1 MDRLHRLRPRHAA
14 VMAAGALCALAGLA
28 AAGAAYAA
36 GETLAAFYK
45 NQVDPHFALVRAG
58 VEAAARDM
66 GAGQV
71 THYAPTRPNNLAEQL
86 SELEDVTVKKPDAIL
101 FMAVDPR
108 GVVPAIEKVNA
119 AGIPIV
125 NYNDRVKGGKFVS
138 YVAADDYNL
147 GLDAGRYLLKALGG
161 KGNVV
166 IIEGVK
172 GATTSDDRVRGFMK
186 ALEENPGVKL
196 LASQPANYQRLQAL
210 QVTENL
216 IQSNPSIDGVM
227 VASDLMASG
236 TIEALEAAGKKGT
249 KVVGIGGVPE
259 AIDAIKAG
267 RMLATAEFNGYKMGC
282 LATMAAVRYLRK
294 QPVPE
299 TITIKGIVI
308 DKTTT
313 GPFEVPAEKR
323 TCPKWEEYVH

>member
-1 MDRLHRLRPRHAA
+1 MKNRHRAALQWFALTLAA
-14 VMAAGALCALAGLA
+14 VGISLSAGPAS
-28 AAGAAYAA
+28 AA
-36 GETLAAFYK
+36 GERLAAFYK

-66 GAGQV
+66 GAGPV

-86 SELEDVTVKKPDAIL
+86 SEIEDVTVKKPDAIL

-119 AGIPIV
+119 AGIPLV
-125 NYNDRVKGGKFVS
+125 NYNDRVRGGKFVS

-147 GLDAGRYLLKALGG
+147 GLDAGRYLIKALGG

-172 GATTSDDRVRGFMK
+172 GSTTSDDRVRGFNK
-186 ALEENPGVKL
+186 AIEENPGVKL

-210 QVTENL
+210 QVMENL

-227 VASDLMASG
+227 AAADVMAFG
-236 TIEALEAAGKKGT
+236 AIEALEAAGKKT
-249 KVVGIGGVPE
+249 TRVVGIGGVPE
-259 AIDAIKAG
+259 SIEAIKAG
-267 RMLATAEFNGYKMGC
+267 RLLATAEFNGYKMGC
-282 LATMAAVRYLRK
+282 LATMAALRSLRK
-294 QPVPE
+294 EPVPD
-299 TITIKGIVI
+299 TIVIKGIVI

-323 TCPKWEEYVH
+323 TCPKWEEYAK

>member
-1 MDRLHRLRPRHAA
+1 MNGRRTARSRAIAA
-14 VMAAGALCALAGLA
+14 VMVAAGVMLGAGSA
-28 AAGAAYAA
+28 SAA
-36 GETLAAFYK
+36 GERLAAFYK

-58 VEAAARDM
+58 VMEATKEM
-66 GAGQV
+66 GGGPV

-86 SELEDVTVKKPDAIL
+86 SEIEDVTVKHPDAIL

-119 AGIPIV
+119 AGIPLV

-147 GLDAGRYLLKALGG
+147 GLEAGRYLLKNLGG
-161 KGNVV
+161 KGNVI

-172 GATTSDDRVRGFMK
+172 GSSTSDDRVRGFHK
-186 ALEENPGVKL
+186 AIEEFPNVKL

-216 IQSNPSIDGVM
+216 IQSNPQIDGVM
-227 VASDLMASG
+227 AAADVMAFG
-236 TIEALEAAGKKGT
+236 AIEALEAAGRKQT

-259 AIDAIKAG
+259 SIAAIKAG
-267 RMLATAEFNGYKMGC
+267 RLLATAEFNGYKMGC
-282 LATMAAVRYLRK
+282 LATMAALRHLRK
-294 QPVPE
+294 EPVPDA
-299 TITIKGIVI
+299 IVIKGIVI
-308 DKTTT
+308 DKTNT
-313 GPFEVPAEKR
+313 GPFEVPAEQR
-323 TCPKWEEYVH
+323 TCPKWEEFVN

>member
-1 MDRLHRLRPRHAA
+1 MDRPQRPLPQRATLIAA
-14 VMAAGALCALAGLA
+14 AALMALAGLA
-28 AAGAAYAA
+28 ATGGALAA
-36 GETLAAFYK
+36 GETIAAFYK

-58 VEAAARDM
+58 VEAAAKDM
-66 GAGQV
+66 GAGPV

-138 YVAADDYNL
+138 YVAADDYKL

-161 KGNVV
+161 KGNVI

-172 GATTSDDRVRGFMK
+172 GSTTSDDRVRGFQK
-186 ALEENPGVKL
+186 AIEENPGVKL

-216 IQSNPSIDGVM
+216 IQANPSIEGVM

-236 TIEALEAAGKKGT
+236 AIEALDAAGKKDT

-299 TITIKGIVI
+299 TITITGIVI

>member
-1 MDRLHRLRPRHAA
+1 MKNRHRAALQWFALTVAA
-14 VMAAGALCALAGLA
+14 VGTSLSAGLA
-28 AAGAAYAA
+28 SAA
-36 GETLAAFYK
+36 GERLAAFYK

-66 GAGQV
+66 GAGPV

-86 SELEDVTVKKPDAIL
+86 SEIEDVTVKKPDAIL

-119 AGIPIV
+119 AGIPLV
-125 NYNDRVKGGKFVS
+125 NYNDRVRGGKFVS

-147 GLDAGRYLLKALGG
+147 GLDAGRYLIKALGG

-172 GATTSDDRVRGFMK
+172 GSTTSDDRVRGFNK
-186 ALEENPGVKL
+186 AIEENPGVKL

-210 QVTENL
+210 QVMENL

-227 VASDLMASG
+227 AAADVMAFG
-236 TIEALEAAGKKGT
+236 AIEALEAAGKKT
-249 KVVGIGGVPE
+249 TRVVGIGGVPE
-259 AIDAIKAG
+259 SIEAIKAG
-267 RMLATAEFNGYKMGC
+267 RLLATAEFNGYKMGC
-282 LATMAAVRYLRK
+282 LATMAALRSLRK
-294 QPVPE
+294 EAVPD
-299 TITIKGIVI
+299 TIVIKGIVI

-323 TCPKWEEYVH
+323 TCPKWEDYVK

>member
-1 MDRLHRLRPRHAA
+1 MKNRHRAA
-14 VMAAGALCALAGLA
+14 MRLA
-28 AAGAAYAA
+28 AALAAASGALLYTGPSIAA
-36 GETLAAFYK
+36 GERLAAFYK

-58 VEAAARDM
+58 VEAAAKDM
-66 GAGQV
+66 GAGPV

-86 SELEDVTVKKPDAIL
+86 SEIEDVTVKKPDAIL

-119 AGIPIV
+119 AGIPLV
-125 NYNDRVKGGKFVS
+125 NYNDRVRGGKFVS

-147 GLDAGRYLLKALGG
+147 GLDAGRYLIKALGG

-172 GATTSDDRVRGFMK
+172 GSTTSDDRVRGFNK
-186 ALEENPGVKL
+186 AIEENPGVKL

-227 VASDLMASG
+227 AAADVMAFG
-236 TIEALEAAGKKGT
+236 AIEALEAAGKKAT

-259 AIDAIKAG
+259 SIEAIKAG
-267 RMLATAEFNGYKMGC
+267 RLLATAEFNGYKMGC
-282 LATMAAVRYLRK
+282 LATMAALRSLRK
-294 QPVPE
+294 ETVPD
-299 TITIKGIVI
+299 TIVIKGIVI

-323 TCPKWEEYVH
+323 TCPKWEDYAK

>member
-1 MDRLHRLRPRHAA
+1 MKNRYRAA
-14 VMAAGALCALAGLA
+14 PHFVALVLA
-28 AAGAAYAA
+28 ASGAALYTGPTIAA
-36 GETLAAFYK
+36 GERLAAFYK

-58 VEAAARDM
+58 VEAAAKDM
-66 GAGQV
+66 GAGAV

-86 SELEDVTVKKPDAIL
+86 SEIEDVTVKKPDAIL

-119 AGIPIV
+119 AGIPLV
-125 NYNDRVKGGKFVS
+125 NYNDRVRGGKFVS
-138 YVAADDYNL
+138 YVAADDFNL

-172 GATTSDDRVRGFMK
+172 GSTTSDDRVRGFHK
-186 ALEENPGVKL
+186 ALEESPGVKL

-210 QVTENL
+210 QVMENL

-227 VASDLMASG
+227 AAADVMAFG
-236 TIEALEAAGKKGT
+236 AIEALEAAGKKAT

-259 AIDAIKAG
+259 SIEAIKAG
-267 RMLATAEFNGYKMGC
+267 RLLATAEFNGYKMGC
-282 LATMAAVRYLRK
+282 LATMAALRSLRK
-294 QPVPE
+294 EAVPD
-299 TITIKGIVI
+299 TIVIKGIVI

-323 TCPKWEEYVH
+323 TCPKWEDYAK

>member
-1 MDRLHRLRPRHAA
+1 MGDRHTAIARAIA
-14 VMAAGALCALAGLA
+14 VVTVLAGALAGPQTA
-28 AAGAAYAA
+28 SAA
-36 GETLAAFYK
+36 GENLAAFYK

-58 VEAAARDM
+58 VEEAVKEM
-66 GAGQV
+66 NGGPV
-71 THYAPTRPNNLAEQL
+71 THYAPTKPNNLAEQL
-86 SELEDVTVKKPDAIL
+86 SEIEDVTVKHPDAIL

-119 AGIPIV
+119 AGIPLV
-125 NYNDRVKGGKFVS
+125 NYNDRVRGGKFVS

-172 GATTSDDRVRGFMK
+172 GSTTSDDRVRGFRK
-186 ALEENPGVKL
+186 ALEENPGAKL

-216 IQSNPSIDGVM
+216 IQSNPQIDGVM
-227 VASDLMASG
+227 AAADVMAFG
-236 TIEALEAAGKKGT
+236 AIEALEAAGKKGT

-259 AIDAIKAG
+259 SIAAIKAG
-267 RMLATAEFNGYKMGC
+267 RLLATAEFNGYKMGC
-282 LATMAAVRYLRK
+282 LATMAALRHLRK
-294 QPVPE
+294 EPVPD
-299 TITIKGIVI
+299 TIVIKGIMI
-308 DKTTT
+308 DQSTM
-313 GPFEVPAEKR
+313 GPFEVPPEKR
-323 TCPKWEEYVH
+323 TCPKWNEFVQ

>member
-1 MDRLHRLRPRHAA
+1 MKNSHREAPHWIALVAA
-14 VMAAGALCALAGLA
+14 IGTALSSG
-28 AAGAAYAA
+28 GVSAA
-36 GETLAAFYK
+36 GERLAAFYK

-58 VEAAARDM
+58 VEAAAKDM
-66 GAGQV
+66 GAGPV

-86 SELEDVTVKKPDAIL
+86 SEIEDVTVKKPDAIL

-119 AGIPIV
+119 AGIPLV
-125 NYNDRVKGGKFVS
+125 NYNDRVRGGKFVS

-147 GLDAGRYLLKALGG
+147 GLDAGRYLIKVLGG

-172 GATTSDDRVRGFMK
+172 GSTTSDDRVRGFNK
-186 ALEENPGVKL
+186 AIEERPGVKL

-227 VASDLMASG
+227 AAADVMAFG
-236 TIEALEAAGKKGT
+236 AIEALEAAGRKT
-249 KVVGIGGVPE
+249 TRVVGIGGVPE
-259 AIDAIKAG
+259 SIEAIKAG
-267 RMLATAEFNGYKMGC
+267 RLLATAEFNGYKMGC
-282 LATMAAVRYLRK
+282 LATMAAVRSLRK
-294 QPVPE
+294 ETVPD
-299 TITIKGIVI
+299 TIVIKGIVI

-323 TCPKWEEYVH
+323 TCPKWEDYAK

>member
-1 MDRLHRLRPRHAA
+1 MNNGPRTVLRSVALIVAA
-14 VMAAGALCALAGLA
+14 IGTTLSAGSAS
-28 AAGAAYAA
+28 AA
-36 GETLAAFYK
+36 GERLAAFYK

-58 VEAAARDM
+58 VEAAAKDM
-66 GAGQV
+66 GAGPV

-86 SELEDVTVKKPDAIL
+86 SEIEDVTVKKPDAIL

-119 AGIPIV
+119 AGIPLV
-125 NYNDRVKGGKFVS
+125 NYNDRVRGGKFVS

-147 GLDAGRYLLKALGG
+147 GLDAGRYLIKALGG

-166 IIEGVK
+166 IVEGVK
-172 GATTSDDRVRGFMK
+172 GSTTSDDRVRGFNK
-186 ALEENPGVKL
+186 AIEENPGIKL

-210 QVTENL
+210 QVMENL

-227 VASDLMASG
+227 AAADVMAFG
-236 TIEALEAAGKKGT
+236 AIEALEAAARKTT

-259 AIDAIKAG
+259 SIEAIKAG
-267 RMLATAEFNGYKMGC
+267 RLLATAEFNGYKMGC
-282 LATMAAVRYLRK
+282 LATMAAVRSLRK
-294 QPVPE
+294 ETVPD
-299 TITIKGIVI
+299 TIVIKGIVI
-308 DKTTT
+308 DKTAT

-323 TCPKWEEYVH
+323 TCPKWEEYAK

>member
-1 MDRLHRLRPRHAA
+1 MKSRHRAA
-14 VMAAGALCALAGLA
+14 PHWIALAVA
-28 AAGAAYAA
+28 ACSAPLSAGSASAA
-36 GETLAAFYK
+36 GERLAAFYK

-58 VEAAARDM
+58 VEAAAKDM
-66 GAGQV
+66 GAGPV

-86 SELEDVTVKKPDAIL
+86 SEIEDVTVKKPDAIL

-119 AGIPIV
+119 AGIPLV
-125 NYNDRVKGGKFVS
+125 NYNDRVRGGKFVS

-147 GLDAGRYLLKALGG
+147 GLDAGRYLIKALGG

-166 IIEGVK
+166 IVEGVK
-172 GATTSDDRVRGFMK
+172 GSTTSDDRVRGFNK
-186 ALEENPGVKL
+186 AIEENPGIKL

-210 QVTENL
+210 QVMENL

-227 VASDLMASG
+227 AAADVMAFG
-236 TIEALEAAGKKGT
+236 AIEALEAAARKTT

-259 AIDAIKAG
+259 SIEAIKAG
-267 RMLATAEFNGYKMGC
+267 RLLATAEFNGYKMGC
-282 LATMAAVRYLRK
+282 LATMAAVRSLRK
-294 QPVPE
+294 ETVPD
-299 TITIKGIVI
+299 TIVIKGIVI

-323 TCPKWEEYVH
+323 TCPKWEEYAK

>member
-1 MDRLHRLRPRHAA
+1 MSERHVARA
-14 VMAAGALCALAGLA
+14 RAFATVMVAAGFVLGAGSA
-28 AAGAAYAA
+28 SAA
-36 GETLAAFYK
+36 GERLAAFYK

-58 VEAAARDM
+58 VMEATKEM
-66 GAGQV
+66 SGGPV

-86 SELEDVTVKKPDAIL
+86 SEIEDVTVKHPDAIL

-147 GLDAGRYLLKALGG
+147 GLEVGRYLLKSLGG

-172 GATTSDDRVRGFMK
+172 GSTTSDDRVRGFHK
-186 ALEENPGVKL
+186 AIEEFPNVKL

-216 IQSNPSIDGVM
+216 IQSNPQIDGVM
-227 VASDLMASG
+227 AAADVMAFG
-236 TIEALEAAGKKGT
+236 ALEALEAAGRKQT
-249 KVVGIGGVPE
+249 RVVGIGGVPE
-259 AIDAIKAG
+259 SIAAIKAG
-267 RMLATAEFNGYKMGC
+267 RLLATAEFNGYKMGC
-282 LATMAAVRYLRK
+282 LATMAALRHLRK
-294 QPVPE
+294 EPVPDA
-299 TITIKGIVI
+299 IVIKGIVI
-308 DKTTT
+308 DKTATA
-313 GPFEVPAEKR
+313 PFEVPPEQR
-323 TCPKWEEYVH
+323 TCPKWEEFVK

>member
-1 MDRLHRLRPRHAA
+1 MTGRHSILARSTIVVAVSAA
-14 VMAAGALCALAGLA
+14 ALFSASS
-28 AAGAAYAA
+28 AGAA
-36 GETLAAFYK
+36 GERLAAFYK

-58 VEAAARDM
+58 VEAGVKEM
-66 GAGQV
+66 GGGPV

-86 SELEDVTVKKPDAIL
+86 SEIEDVTVKRPDAIL

-119 AGIPIV
+119 AGIPLV
-125 NYNDRVKGGKFVS
+125 NYNDRVRGGKFVS

-147 GLDAGRYLLKALGG
+147 GLEAARYLIKALGG
-161 KGNVV
+161 KGNVI

-172 GATTSDDRVRGFMK
+172 GSTTSDDRVRGFHK
-186 ALEENPGVKL
+186 ALEEAPDVKL

-216 IQSNPSIDGVM
+216 VQSNPQIDGVM
-227 VASDLMASG
+227 AAADVMAFG
-236 TIEALEAAGKKGT
+236 AIEALEAAGRKDT

-259 AIDAIKAG
+259 SIAAIKAG
-267 RMLATAEFNGYKMGC
+267 RLLATAEFNGYKMGC
-282 LATMAAVRYLRK
+282 LAAMAALRRLRRE
-294 QPVPE
+294 PVPE
-299 TITIKGIVI
+299 TIVIKGIVI

-313 GPFEVPAEKR
+313 GPFEVPADKR
-323 TCPKWEEYVH
+323 TCPRWDAFVK

>member
-1 MDRLHRLRPRHAA
+1 MTNGYRAALHIVA
-14 VMAAGALCALAGLA
+14 LA
-28 AAGAAYAA
+28 AAAGGAVFHAGTTSAA
-36 GETLAAFYK
+36 GERLAAFYK

-58 VEAAARDM
+58 VEAAAKDM
-66 GAGQV
+66 GAGPV

-86 SELEDVTVKKPDAIL
+86 SEIEDVTVKKPDAIL

-119 AGIPIV
+119 AGIPLV
-125 NYNDRVKGGKFVS
+125 NYNDRVRGGKFVS
-138 YVAADDYNL
+138 YVAADDFNL

-172 GATTSDDRVRGFMK
+172 GSTTSDDRVRGFNK
-186 ALEENPGVKL
+186 AIEENPGVKL

-227 VASDLMASG
+227 AAADVMAFG
-236 TIEALEAAGKKGT
+236 AIEALEAAGKRAT

-259 AIDAIKAG
+259 SIEAIKAG
-267 RMLATAEFNGYKMGC
+267 RLLATAEFNGYKMGC
-282 LATMAAVRYLRK
+282 LATMAALRSLRK
-294 QPVPE
+294 ESVPD
-299 TITIKGIVI
+299 TIVIKGIVI

-323 TCPKWEEYVH
+323 TCPKWEDYAK

>member
-1 MDRLHRLRPRHAA
+1 MTNGYRAALHL
-14 VMAAGALCALAGLA
+14 VVLA
-28 AAGAAYAA
+28 AAAGGAVFHAGTTSAA
-36 GETLAAFYK
+36 GERLAAFYK

-58 VEAAARDM
+58 VEAAAKDM
-66 GAGQV
+66 GAGPV

-86 SELEDVTVKKPDAIL
+86 SEIEDVTVKKPDAIL

-119 AGIPIV
+119 AGIPLI
-125 NYNDRVKGGKFVS
+125 NYNDRVRGGKFVS
-138 YVAADDYNL
+138 YVAADDFNL

-172 GATTSDDRVRGFMK
+172 GSTTSDDRVRGFNK
-186 ALEENPGVKL
+186 AIEENPGVKL

-227 VASDLMASG
+227 AAADVMAFG
-236 TIEALEAAGKKGT
+236 AIEALEAAGKKAT

-259 AIDAIKAG
+259 SIEAIKAG
-267 RMLATAEFNGYKMGC
+267 RLLATAEFNGYKMGC
-282 LATMAAVRYLRK
+282 LATMAALRSLRK
-294 QPVPE
+294 ESVPD
-299 TITIKGIVI
+299 TIVIKGIVI

-323 TCPKWEEYVH
+323 TCPKWEDYAK

>member
-1 MDRLHRLRPRHAA
+1 
-14 VMAAGALCALAGLA
+14 
-28 AAGAAYAA
+28 
-36 GETLAAFYK
+36 
-45 NQVDPHFALVRAG
+45 
-58 VEAAARDM
+58 
-66 GAGQV
+66 
-71 THYAPTRPNNLAEQL
+71 
-86 SELEDVTVKKPDAIL
+86 
-101 FMAVDPR
+101 
-108 GVVPAIEKVNA
+108 
-119 AGIPIV
+119 
-125 NYNDRVKGGKFVS
+125 VS
-138 YVAADDYNL
+138 YVAADDYKL
-147 GLDAGRYLLKALGG
+147 GLDAGHYLLKALGG
-161 KGNVV
+161 KGNVI

-172 GATTSDDRVRGFMK
+172 GSTTSDDRVRGFQK
-186 ALEENPGVKL
+186 AIEENPGVKL

-236 TIEALEAAGKKGT
+236 AIEALEAAGKKDT

-299 TITIKGIVI
+299 TITITGIVI

>member
-1 MDRLHRLRPRHAA
+1 MKHEPMAA
-14 VMAAGALCALAGLA
+14 GKVMAAACAVAGTLLA
-28 AAGAAYAA
+28 ASAADAG
-36 GETLAAFYK
+36 GESLAAFYK

-58 VEAAARDM
+58 VEAAAKDI
-66 GAGQV
+66 GAGPI

-86 SELEDVTVKKPDAIL
+86 SEIEDVTVKHPDAIL

-119 AGIPIV
+119 AGIPLV
-125 NYNDRVKGGKFVS
+125 NYNDRVQGGKFVS

-147 GLDAGRYLLKALGG
+147 GLEAGRYLLRTLGG

-172 GATTSDDRVRGFMK
+172 GATTSDDRVRGFRK
-186 ALEENPGVKL
+186 ALEEFPDVKL

-216 IQSNPSIDGVM
+216 IQSNPNIDGVM
-227 VASDLMASG
+227 AAADVMAFG
-236 TIEALEAAGKKGT
+236 VIEALEAGGKQAT
-249 KVVGIGGVPE
+249 RVVGIGGVPE
-259 AIDAIKAG
+259 SIEAIKAG
-267 RMLATAEFNGYKMGC
+267 RLLATAEFNGYKMGC

-299 TITIKGIVI
+299 QIVIKGIMI
-308 DKTTT
+308 DKSTMA
-313 GPFEVPAEKR
+313 PFEVPADKR
-323 TCPKWEEYVH
+323 QCPKWEEYVR

>member
-1 MDRLHRLRPRHAA
+1 MNFVA
-14 VMAAGALCALAGLA
+14 VLA
-28 AAGAAYAA
+28 AASSSLLHSGPSFAA
-36 GETLAAFYK
+36 GERLAAFYK

-58 VEAAARDM
+58 VEAAAKDM
-66 GAGQV
+66 GAGPV

-86 SELEDVTVKKPDAIL
+86 SEIEDVTVKKPDAIL

-119 AGIPIV
+119 AGIPLV
-125 NYNDRVKGGKFVS
+125 NYNDRVRGGKFVS

-147 GLDAGRYLLKALGG
+147 GLDAGRYLLKSLGG

-172 GATTSDDRVRGFMK
+172 GATTSDDRVRGFNK
-186 ALEENPGVKL
+186 AIEENPSVKL

-210 QVTENL
+210 QVMENL
-216 IQSNPSIDGVM
+216 VQSNPSIDGVM
-227 VASDLMASG
+227 AAADVMAFG
-236 TIEALEAAGKKGT
+236 AIEALEAAGKKAT

-259 AIDAIKAG
+259 SIEAIKAG
-267 RMLATAEFNGYKMGC
+267 RLLATAEFNGYKMGC
-282 LATMAAVRYLRK
+282 LATMAAVRSLRK
-294 QPVPE
+294 ETVPD
-299 TITIKGIVI
+299 TIVIKGIVI

-323 TCPKWEEYVH
+323 TCPKWEDYAK

>member
-1 MDRLHRLRPRHAA
+1 MKNRHRVVVHLVAA
-14 VMAAGALCALAGLA
+14 LA
-28 AAGAAYAA
+28 AASGALLYAEPSFAA
-36 GETLAAFYK
+36 GERLAAFYK

-58 VEAAARDM
+58 VEAAAKDM
-66 GAGQV
+66 GAGPV

-86 SELEDVTVKKPDAIL
+86 SEIEDVTVKKPDAIL

-119 AGIPIV
+119 AGIPLV
-125 NYNDRVKGGKFVS
+125 NYNDRVRGGKFVS

-147 GLDAGRYLLKALGG
+147 GLDAGRYLIKALGG

-172 GATTSDDRVRGFMK
+172 GSTTSDDRVRGFNK
-186 ALEENPGVKL
+186 AIEENPGVKL

-210 QVTENL
+210 QVMENL
-216 IQSNPSIDGVM
+216 VQSNPSIDGVM
-227 VASDLMASG
+227 AAADVLAFGA
-236 TIEALEAAGKKGT
+236 IEALEAAGKKAT

-259 AIDAIKAG
+259 SIEAIKAG
-267 RMLATAEFNGYKMGC
+267 RLLATAEFNGYKMGC
-282 LATMAAVRYLRK
+282 LATMAAVRSLRK
-294 QPVPE
+294 ETVPD
-299 TITIKGIVI
+299 TIVIKGIVI

-323 TCPKWEEYVH
+323 TCPKWEEYAK